1 MTSNTIDTKKAGGA
15 ISVSALKAGDRNE
28 FARLVDE
35 YSGQIY
41 RLALRIL
48 DDAQDAEDVL
58 QETFIKAIN
67 SISGFEERS
76 SLSTWLYR
84 IATNEALMLIRKR
97 KPNVSLDDEPDEDT
111 PGEEV
116 NFKILDWCCLPENEL
131 LSKETRQY
139 LKRAIKELSPN
150 LRIVFV
156 LRDMQGLSVRDTA
169 EALGLTEV
177 AVKTRLL
184 RARLQ
189 LRELI
194 TRYFGE
200 RSGEKKSDE

>member
-1 MTSNTIDTKKAGGA
+1 MTSNTIDTKKADGA